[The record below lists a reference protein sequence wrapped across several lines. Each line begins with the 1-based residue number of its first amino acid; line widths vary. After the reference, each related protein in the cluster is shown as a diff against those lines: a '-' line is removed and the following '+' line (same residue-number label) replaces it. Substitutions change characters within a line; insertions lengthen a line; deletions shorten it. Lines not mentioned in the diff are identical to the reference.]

1 MYALSDTVYI
11 LSVHIQQYCL
21 SRMEEREVKCGGCP
35 EPCTDQCGDCTKYCC
50 ACPPTSRI
58 SYSIWANQQAYW
70 AGWIILG
77 GSLIAVSLNLRAV
90 LPTGYGLYTRYLLI
104 PFSLIVILIEYPRG
118 KKKKGD
124 IETRMFQEYIAP
136 IPYFFRF
143 LTRNLF
149 LRSMFYMIFS
159 IPCFF
164 ILSTNIGGM
173 VLLISALFYFI
184 AAVYSE
190 KWVPP
195 ALAYGPDSKKK
206 ITSAGQTDILMTAP
220 PQEELPKLPLDDIS
234 ELVQTKS

>member
-1 MYALSDTVYI
+1 
-11 LSVHIQQYCL
+11 
-21 SRMEEREVKCGGCP
+21 MEEKEVKCGGCP
-35 EPCTDQCGDCTKYCC
+35 EPCTNQCGDCTKFCC

-58 SYSIWANQQAYW
+58 SYSVWANQQAYW

-90 LPTGYGLYTRYLLI
+90 LPTGYGLYTRYILI

-118 KKKKGD
+118 KKKKGN
-124 IETRMFQEYIAP
+124 IETRLFQEYIAP

-149 LRSMFYMIFS
+149 LRSMFYMTFS

-164 ILSTNIGGM
+164 ILSTNFGGM
-173 VLLISALFYFI
+173 ALFLAALFYFI
-184 AAVYSE
+184 AAIYSE

-195 ALAYGPDSKKK
+195 TLAYGPDSNRKARPTEQK
-206 ITSAGQTDILMTAP
+206 DILMMAP
-220 PQEELPKLPLDDIS
+220 PQEELPTLPLEIS
-234 ELVQTKS
+234 EELVQTIS

>member
-1 MYALSDTVYI
+1 
-11 LSVHIQQYCL
+11 
-21 SRMEEREVKCGGCP
+21 MEEKEVKCGGCP
-35 EPCTDQCGDCTKYCC
+35 EPCTNQCGDCTKYFC

-58 SYSIWANQQAYW
+58 SYSVWANQQAYW

-77 GSLIAVSLNLRAV
+77 GSLIAVSLDLRAV
-90 LPTGYGLYTRYLLI
+90 LPTGYGLYTRYVLI
-104 PFSLIVILIEYPRG
+104 PFSLMVLLIEYPRG
-118 KKKKGD
+118 KKKRGT
-124 IETRMFQEYIAP
+124 IETRIFQEYVAP

-149 LRSMFYMIFS
+149 LRSMFYLIFS

-173 VLLISALFYFI
+173 VLFIAAIFYFI

-195 ALAYGPDSKKK
+195 ALAYGPDSKMKRK
-206 ITSAGQTDILMTAP
+206 PSVESDILLMAP
-220 PQEELPKLPLDDIS
+220 PQEELPTLPSGVSEELSETIS
-234 ELVQTKS
+234 